1 MIDNVMVVRPSRV
14 RRLPVRSILPEPAMS
29 FASRTAIRRLA
40 TLSVL
45 PLLLG
50 ATGVQAQSTPV
61 GLWKTID
68 DETKAEKSLVRIVAG
83 ADGALVGK
91 VEKILDPQ
99 ARPDARCDKC
109 EDERKDQPIL
119 GMTIL
124 RKAKA
129 ADGQVWEGGD
139 ILDPNKGKVYRL
151 RLKPLDGG
159 ARLEVRGYLGPFY
172 RNQIWQR
179 VE

>member
-1 MIDNVMVVRPSRV
+1 MSHAPFTALSAV
-14 RRLPVRSILPEPAMS
+14 RRLAGVSL
-29 FASRTAIRRLA
+29 LA
-40 TLSVL
+40 LTSL
-45 PLLLG
+45 
-50 ATGVQAQSTPV
+50 AVQAQSTPA

-99 ARPDARCDKC
+99 AKADARCDKC

-119 GMTIL
+119 GMTII
-124 RKAKA
+124 RKTRAA
-129 ADGQVWEGGD
+129 ADGQTWEGGD